1 MSNVIVVGCGRVGSQ
16 LASML
21 SDNGANVCVID
32 LKADAFANLGRNFN
46 GSTVQGVGFDEDTLV
61 KAGVDE
67 CDVMAA
73 VTQSDNAN
81 LMCAEVASRLFGV
94 PHVIARLYNPDHERA
109 YMQLGIDYVCGTSL
123 VAEDIFSKVVSG
135 HGAHIDTFGEFE
147 VLRFSLDLSWRELDK
162 RTIRVSEMERDHDV
176 RIIAFERGDGSAS
189 SIPTRE
195 SILYHGDLLG
205 GETGWRFERPRR
217 PRPATGCEGRKRVM
231 YIVINGGG
239 KIGSYLARVLLQSGN
254 DVAVIEENLQTADR
268 LSVELQGRYLVIHG
282 DGCDSKYQED
292 AGIRRADVFVATTG
306 QDDDNLVSCEIAQ
319 RVLNVPRCIARVNNP
334 KNLRILPNDVG
345 VLASTIPLP
354 ENSLIAAVATR
365 DDVQV
370 VNDDTV
376 LFPGDKAVI
385 VADNEVL
392 NEVRLVFK
400 SL

>member
-109 YMQLGIDYVCGTSL
+109 YMQLGIDYACGTSL

-195 SILYHGDLLG
+195 SILYHGDS
-205 GETGWRFERPRR
+205 
-217 PRPATGCEGRKRVM
+217 V
-231 YIVINGGG
+231 
-239 KIGSYLARVLLQSGN
+239 LACVRHEL
-254 DVAVIEENLQTADR
+254 IE
-268 LSVELQGRYLVIHG
+268 SF
-282 DGCDSKYQED
+282 SKYIQE
-292 AGIRRADVFVATTG
+292 
-306 QDDDNLVSCEIAQ
+306 
-319 RVLNVPRCIARVNNP
+319 
-334 KNLRILPNDVG
+334 
-345 VLASTIPLP
+345 
-354 ENSLIAAVATR
+354 
-365 DDVQV
+365 
-370 VNDDTV
+370 
-376 LFPGDKAVI
+376 
-385 VADNEVL
+385 
-392 NEVRLVFK
+392 
-400 SL
+400 

>member
-135 HGAHIDTFGEFE
+135 HGAHIDTFGVFE

-195 SILYHGDLLG
+195 SILYHGDS
-205 GETGWRFERPRR
+205 
-217 PRPATGCEGRKRVM
+217 V
-231 YIVINGGG
+231 
-239 KIGSYLARVLLQSGN
+239 LACVRHEL
-254 DVAVIEENLQTADR
+254 IE
-268 LSVELQGRYLVIHG
+268 SF
-282 DGCDSKYQED
+282 SKYIQE
-292 AGIRRADVFVATTG
+292 
-306 QDDDNLVSCEIAQ
+306 
-319 RVLNVPRCIARVNNP
+319 
-334 KNLRILPNDVG
+334 
-345 VLASTIPLP
+345 
-354 ENSLIAAVATR
+354 
-365 DDVQV
+365 
-370 VNDDTV
+370 
-376 LFPGDKAVI
+376 
-385 VADNEVL
+385 
-392 NEVRLVFK
+392 
-400 SL
+400 

>member
-46 GSTVQGVGFDEDTLV
+46 GSTVHGVGFDEDTLV

-135 HGAHIDTFGEFE
+135 HGAYIDTFGEFE

-195 SILYHGDLLG
+195 SILYHGDS
-205 GETGWRFERPRR
+205 
-217 PRPATGCEGRKRVM
+217 V
-231 YIVINGGG
+231 
-239 KIGSYLARVLLQSGN
+239 LACVRHEL
-254 DVAVIEENLQTADR
+254 IE
-268 LSVELQGRYLVIHG
+268 SF
-282 DGCDSKYQED
+282 SKYIQE
-292 AGIRRADVFVATTG
+292 
-306 QDDDNLVSCEIAQ
+306 
-319 RVLNVPRCIARVNNP
+319 
-334 KNLRILPNDVG
+334 
-345 VLASTIPLP
+345 
-354 ENSLIAAVATR
+354 
-365 DDVQV
+365 
-370 VNDDTV
+370 
-376 LFPGDKAVI
+376 
-385 VADNEVL
+385 
-392 NEVRLVFK
+392 
-400 SL
+400 

>member
-1 MSNVIVVGCGRVGSQ
+1 MRPRGIAAGKHAVGQRRQRVR
-16 LASML
+16 
-21 SDNGANVCVID
+21 D

-195 SILYHGDLLG
+195 SILYHGDS
-205 GETGWRFERPRR
+205 
-217 PRPATGCEGRKRVM
+217 V
-231 YIVINGGG
+231 
-239 KIGSYLARVLLQSGN
+239 LACVRHEL
-254 DVAVIEENLQTADR
+254 IE
-268 LSVELQGRYLVIHG
+268 SF
-282 DGCDSKYQED
+282 SKYIQE
-292 AGIRRADVFVATTG
+292 
-306 QDDDNLVSCEIAQ
+306 
-319 RVLNVPRCIARVNNP
+319 
-334 KNLRILPNDVG
+334 
-345 VLASTIPLP
+345 
-354 ENSLIAAVATR
+354 
-365 DDVQV
+365 
-370 VNDDTV
+370 
-376 LFPGDKAVI
+376 
-385 VADNEVL
+385 
-392 NEVRLVFK
+392 
-400 SL
+400 

>member
-135 HGAHIDTFGEFE
+135 HGAHSDTVGEFE

-195 SILYHGDLLG
+195 SILYHGDS
-205 GETGWRFERPRR
+205 
-217 PRPATGCEGRKRVM
+217 V
-231 YIVINGGG
+231 
-239 KIGSYLARVLLQSGN
+239 LACVRHEL
-254 DVAVIEENLQTADR
+254 IE
-268 LSVELQGRYLVIHG
+268 SF
-282 DGCDSKYQED
+282 SKYIQE
-292 AGIRRADVFVATTG
+292 
-306 QDDDNLVSCEIAQ
+306 
-319 RVLNVPRCIARVNNP
+319 
-334 KNLRILPNDVG
+334 
-345 VLASTIPLP
+345 
-354 ENSLIAAVATR
+354 
-365 DDVQV
+365 
-370 VNDDTV
+370 
-376 LFPGDKAVI
+376 
-385 VADNEVL
+385 
-392 NEVRLVFK
+392 
-400 SL
+400 